1 MFSRRVPTN
10 LHQNALAEART
21 RLDLERRPYIDLT
34 ESNPTRAE
42 LLYPDD
48 LLAPLANT
56 RGLAYRPEAMGAL
69 AARQAVAGDF
79 ARRHLVVSPD
89 RVMLT
94 VSTSDA
100 YSVLFK
106 LLCDPGDDV
115 LIPQPSYPL
124 FEHLTRLDSVVGV
137 PYQLEY
143 HGRWSIDMASVHAA
157 LTPRTRAILL
167 VNPNNPTGSFI
178 TPSELDALAEL
189 CDARDIALIA
199 DEVFSDYCLTDDIHG
214 QMATLAERND
224 VLGFS
229 LGGLSKSIGLPQVKL
244 AWTAVSGSDER
255 VEHALG
261 RLELICDTYLSV
273 STPVQ
278 LALAELLER
287 GAHVR
292 TQIQA
297 RIRRNLERCAALVSE
312 RPSCTLLHTD
322 GGWSTV
328 IRVPRLAPEEEL
340 VLSLLV
346 DSRVLVHPGYFF
358 DFADEC
364 YLVVSLLVPELA
376 FAEGVRRVLDRSAAG
391 DRA

>member
-1 MFSRRVPTN
+1 MFSRRVPTD
-10 LHQNALAEART
+10 LHHNALAEART
-21 RLDLERRPYIDLT
+21 RLHREHRPYIDLT

-48 LLAPLANT
+48 LLAPLANS

-69 AARQAVAGDF
+69 AARRAVADDF
-79 ARRHLVVSPD
+79 ARRHIVVSPE

-106 LLCDPGDDV
+106 LLCDPGDEV

-137 PYQLEY
+137 PYLLEY
-143 HGRWSIDMASVHAA
+143 HGRWSINMASVHGA

-167 VNPNNPTGSFI
+167 VNPNNPTGSFVS
-178 TPSELDALAEL
+178 TSELDALADL
-189 CDARDIALIA
+189 SVARDIALIA
-199 DEVFSDYCLTDDIHG
+199 DEVFSDYCLNDDIDGHV
-214 QMATLAERND
+214 ASLAERDD

-229 LGGLSKSIGLPQVKL
+229 LGGLSKSVGLPQVKL
-244 AWTAVSGSDER
+244 AWTAISGRHDR
-255 VEHALG
+255 VESALL

-292 TQIQA
+292 TQIHE
-297 RIRRNLERCAALVSE
+297 RIRRNLARCAALVCE
-312 RPSCTLLHTD
+312 RPSCTLLHAD
-322 GGWSTV
+322 GGWSAV

-346 DSRVLVHPGYFF
+346 DASVLVHPGYFF
-358 DFADEC
+358 DFTDES
-364 YLVVSLLVPELA
+364 YLVVSLLVPEPA
-376 FAEGVRRVLDRSAAG
+376 FAEGVRRVLDRAAAG
-391 DRA
+391 DHA

>member
-1 MFSRRVPTN
+1 MFSRRVPTD

-21 RLDLERRPYIDLT
+21 RLHCEGRPYIDLT
-34 ESNPTRAE
+34 ESNPTHAE
-42 LLYPDD
+42 IFYPDD
-48 LLAPLANT
+48 LLAPLADS
-56 RGLAYRPEAMGAL
+56 RGLTYTPEAMGAL
-69 AARQAVAGDF
+69 AARHAVAGDF
-79 ARRHLVVSPD
+79 ARRQIVVSPD
-89 RVMLT
+89 RIMLT

-100 YSVLFK
+100 YSLLFK
-106 LLCDPGDDV
+106 LLCDPGDEV
-115 LIPQPSYPL
+115 LIPRPSYPL
-124 FEHLTRLDSVVGV
+124 FEHLTCLDSVVAV

-143 HGRWSIDMASVHAA
+143 HGRWSINMASVHAA

-167 VNPNNPTGSFI
+167 VNPNNPTGSFVS
-178 TPSELDALAEL
+178 PGELDALAEL
-189 CDARDIALIA
+189 CNARDIALIA
-199 DEVFSDYCLTDDIHG
+199 DEVFSDYPLTDDIHDHI
-214 QMATLAERND
+214 ATLAERDD

-244 AWTAVSGSDER
+244 AWTAISGRNDR
-255 VEHALG
+255 VENALS

-278 LALAELLER
+278 LALGDLLER

-292 TQIQA
+292 TQIHA
-297 RIRRNLERCAALVSE
+297 RIRRNLARCAALVGE
-312 RPSCTLLHTD
+312 HPSCTLLHVD
-322 GGWSTV
+322 GGWSAV

-346 DSRVLVHPGYFF
+346 DAAVLVHPGYFF
-358 DFADEC
+358 DFTEES

-376 FAEGVRRVLDRSAAG
+376 FAEGVRRVLDRAATG

>member
-1 MFSRRVPTN
+1 
-10 LHQNALAEART
+10 
-21 RLDLERRPYIDLT
+21 
-34 ESNPTRAE
+34 
-42 LLYPDD
+42 
-48 LLAPLANT
+48 
-56 RGLAYRPEAMGAL
+56 MGAL
-69 AARQAVAGDF
+69 AARQAVADDF
-79 ARRHLVVSPD
+79 ARRHSVLSPE

-106 LLCDPGDDV
+106 LLCDPGDEV

-124 FEHLTRLDSVVGV
+124 FEHLTRLDSVVSV

-143 HGRWSIDMASVHAA
+143 HGRWSINMASVHAA

-167 VNPNNPTGSFI
+167 VNPNNPTGSFVSA
-178 TPSELDALAEL
+178 SELDALADL
-189 CDARDIALIA
+189 CNARDIALIA
-199 DEVFSDYCLTDDIHG
+199 DEVFSDYHLTDDNDG
-214 QMATLAERND
+214 AVASLAGRGD

-229 LGGLSKSIGLPQVKL
+229 LGGLSKSVGLPQVKL
-244 AWTAVSGSDER
+244 AWTGVTGPHDR
-255 VEHALG
+255 VEQALG

-292 TQIQA
+292 TQIHT
-297 RIRRNLERCAALVSE
+297 RIRRNVATCAALVSE
-312 RPSCTLLHTD
+312 RPSCTLLHAD
-322 GGWSTV
+322 GGWSAV

-346 DSRVLVHPGYFF
+346 DAGVLVHPGYFF
-358 DFADEC
+358 DFPDES